1 MALIVQ
7 KFGGTSMGSIERIR
21 QVVKRVAAEKKQGND
36 VVVVVSAMSGET
48 NRLLDLATQMGGSQ
62 DDLETDMII
71 SSGEQVSSGLLS
83 LALKNDGFDAVPYL
97 GHQVKIVT
105 DELHGKAR
113 ISSVD
118 DSNIKKEL
126 GSGKVVVIAG
136 FQGIN
141 QSGFITTLG
150 RGGSDTTAVAIAAA
164 IKADRCDIYTD
175 VDGVYTSDPSVV
187 QDARRLDTVYFDE
200 MIEMSS
206 LGAKVLQ
213 IRSVEFA
220 MKYKVNLFVK
230 STFVDGPGTQ
240 IKFLEDDDMEGLEVS
255 SVACDKDEAKIS
267 IRGIPDKPGIA
278 SKIFTK
284 ISGSNIVVDMI
295 IQNISVEGHTDLTFT
310 VSRKDLPKALSLTKE
325 IAKELNAREVI
336 SDDHIAKI
344 SVIGVGMRNHY
355 GTASTMFSALSRE
368 NINIMMI
375 STSEIKISCI
385 IDAKYAEL
393 ATRVLHDTFGLGK
406 PQDKACKNTCKKS
419 QI

>member
-7 KFGGTSMGSIERIR
+7 KFGGTSMGSTDRIK
-21 QVVKRVAAEKKQGND
+21 QVAARVIKEKQDGND

-48 NRLLDLATQMGGSQ
+48 NRLLDLAVKMGGRH
-62 DDLETDMII
+62 DNMETDLII
-71 SSGEQVSSGLLS
+71 SSGEQISSGLLS
-83 LALKNDGFDAVPYL
+83 LGLKNEGYDAIPLL
-97 GHQVKIVT
+97 GHQIRITT
-105 DELHGKAR
+105 DESYGKAR
-113 ISSVD
+113 ISSI
-118 DSNIKKEL
+118 DSDNIFKMLKN
-126 GSGKVVVIAG
+126 GKIVVIAG
-136 FQGIN
+136 FQGIDSN
-141 QSGFITTLG
+141 GFITTLG

-175 VDGVYTSDPSVV
+175 VDGVYTADPNIVPE
-187 QDARRLDTVYFDE
+187 ARRLDVVYFDE

-220 MKYKVNLFVK
+220 MKYGVNLYVK
-230 STFVDGPGTQ
+230 STFVDGKGTQ
-240 IKFLEDDDMEGLEVS
+240 IKFLGDDGDMEELQVS

-278 SKIFTK
+278 AKIFSR
-284 ISGSNIVVDMI
+284 ISEANIVVDMI

-310 VSRKDLPKALSLTKE
+310 VSKKDLKNALE
-325 IAKELNAREVI
+325 ITDGLAKELNAKEVVN
-336 SDDHIAKI
+336 DDKIAKV

-355 GTASTMFSALSRE
+355 GTASTMFEVLAKE

-375 STSEIKISCI
+375 STSEIKISCV

-393 ATRVLHDTFGLGK
+393 AARILHDAFNLGK
-406 PQDKACKNTCKKS
+406 Y
-419 QI
+419 